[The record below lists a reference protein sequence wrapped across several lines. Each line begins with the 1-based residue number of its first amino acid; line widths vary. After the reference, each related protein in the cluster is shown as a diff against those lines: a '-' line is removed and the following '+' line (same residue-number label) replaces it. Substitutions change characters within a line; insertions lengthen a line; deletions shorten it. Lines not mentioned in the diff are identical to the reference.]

1 MVELAKQERL
11 RERERLRQFFEG
23 TSRGAGDA
31 HRQGGS
37 EEDEL
42 RQFGMSARLMS

>member
-23 TSRGAGDA
+23 TSRGAADA
-31 HRQGGS
+31 HRRGDRKGTNLGS
-37 EEDEL
+37 L
-42 RQFGMSARLMS
+42 G

>member
-23 TSRGAGDA
+23 TSRGAVDA
-31 HRQGGS
+31 HRQGDRKGTNLGS
-37 EEDEL
+37 L
-42 RQFGMSARLMS
+42 G